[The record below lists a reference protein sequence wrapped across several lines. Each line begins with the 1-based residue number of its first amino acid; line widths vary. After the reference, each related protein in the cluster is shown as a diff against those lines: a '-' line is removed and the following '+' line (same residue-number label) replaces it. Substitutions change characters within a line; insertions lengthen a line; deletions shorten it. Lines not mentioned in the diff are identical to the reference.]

1 MDRIRMQPHLPPLL
15 KLTLSKTAIGISP
28 GPQTKIRKDAERGW
42 EYILNGSFPK
52 QCPQCYCNCFY
63 CHSLMSHL
71 AEG

>member
-28 GPQTKIRKDAERGW
+28 GSQKKIRKDAERGW